1 MREMADFQ
9 KLDKLKIVTYCFP
22 KLSCFDRKEQKV
34 SRESQDPRCRGYIRH
49 CCKGFSLLELVI
61 VIVIISVLMVLAI
74 SRMLALMVDAERVA
88 MESVAGTLRSAIGMK
103 VAESIVRSK
112 VKDLPAFE
120 GSNPMAL
127 LAETP
132 HNYLGE
138 LDGVDPARLENGNW
152 YFDKR
157 DKTLVYLVRNKG
169 FFTGG
174 QPNPSRA
181 RFAMRLDYSDSN
193 GNGVFDQGKD
203 VIGGLRLSPVEKYSW
218 SRS

>member
-1 MREMADFQ
+1 M
-9 KLDKLKIVTYCFP
+9 
-22 KLSCFDRKEQKV
+22 SRK
-34 SRESQDPRCRGYIRH
+34 SQDPKGRGCIRH
-49 CCKGFSLLELVI
+49 CNGGFSLLELVI
-61 VIVIISVLMVLAI
+61 VIVIISVLLVLAI
-74 SRMLALMVDAERVA
+74 SRLLALMVDAERVT
-88 MESVAGTLRSAIGMK
+88 METVAGTLRSAIGMK
-103 VAESIVRSK
+103 VAESIVKSK

-138 LDGVDPARLENGNW
+138 LDGVDPAKLEDGNW

-169 FFTGG
+169 FFVGG
-174 QPNPSRA
+174 QANPPRA
-181 RFAMRLDYSDSN
+181 RFAVRLVYSDRN

-203 VIGGLRLSPVEKYSW
+203 AIEGMRLNPVEKYSW
-218 SRS
+218 SRN